1 MKNPKNEKILKTN
14 ICSSPIENILLTVR
28 KRLKKEEQTIIYTPN
43 PQILLRAEKSQKYRK
58 ILNSSTINLPD
69 GVGVV
74 LASKLSNGKIKSRIG
89 GIDFAE
95 KLISIAEKYGY
106 KIFLLGAKPNVAN
119 KAKRILNRTHP
130 DLIICGTHHGYFKK
144 SGKENQAII
153 KKIAS
158 ASPDIIFVCLGSP
171 EQEIWITKNKNKLPQ
186 IKLFIG
192 LGGSLDVFAG
202 NAKRAPKLVQA
213 IGFEWLYRTVKE
225 PKRARIFLDIPI
237 FLFKVLIN
245 KK

>member
-95 KLISIAEKYGY
+95 KLISKSLAEGSDYAKTVICALN
-106 KIFLLGAKPNVAN
+106 KIKPIDHALVPENS
-119 KAKRILNRTHP
+119 
-130 DLIICGTHHGYFKK
+130 LIR
-144 SGKENQAII
+144 E
-153 KKIAS
+153 
-158 ASPDIIFVCLGSP
+158 
-171 EQEIWITKNKNKLPQ
+171 
-186 IKLFIG
+186 FIP
-192 LGGSLDVFAG
+192 GGIYESL
-202 NAKRAPKLVQA
+202 
-213 IGFEWLYRTVKE
+213 Y
-225 PKRARIFLDIPI
+225 
-237 FLFKVLIN
+237 
-245 KK
+245 